1 MFQNTIS
8 IASSCTLGQL
18 FPGWDSWCGQ
28 CHPKTEHTFKVH
40 DTHARQRI
48 IVGALSCN
56 KGIFMDHSKHFGLL
70 TPNATLIEHQKSE
83 GHVDQTDMEFDK
95 EDAQL
100 VLEAAQACQA
110 VCCLKQELAKAH
122 CVKSGTLLKL
132 YKYWANGTKK
142 RHDHTE
148 FDLDV
153 TQDAV
158 TSNPNTSDMSVVC
171 RANTKHPHMLSS
183 PAKRDHTVTV
193 SI

>member
-1 MFQNTIS
+1 
-8 IASSCTLGQL
+8 
-18 FPGWDSWCGQ
+18 
-28 CHPKTEHTFKVH
+28 
-40 DTHARQRI
+40 
-48 IVGALSCN
+48 
-56 KGIFMDHSKHFGLL
+56 MDHSKHFGLL

-83 GHVDQTDMEFDK
+83 GHVDQTDTEFDK

-110 VCCLKQELAKAH
+110 VCCLEQELAKAH

-148 FDLDV
+148 FDLGV

-183 PAKRDHTVTV
+183 PAKRDHNSKYLATTFVHALSHQCV
-193 SI
+193 AFL